1 MFISACVLIFGL
13 MIGSFLNV
21 VIYRLPADESIV
33 WPGSRC
39 PKCGT
44 ALTAL
49 ENIPVLS
56 WVFLGGKCR
65 TCQVPI
71 SWRYPANE
79 LATALLFLFVYQQFG
94 LSWQMG
100 FLFVLMALLIV
111 TFWIDIDHMLILDV
125 ITIPGA
131 ILGLVYSALITHQF
145 WYALAAVLYGTALLL
160 AINSLAWFF
169 IGRDGI
175 GGGDFTLVA
184 MLGAW
189 LGLSGT
195 LLGLGLAMVAG
206 AAMGL
211 AIMFAR
217 WLKARHW
224 QPFAL
229 AVGLAIPVYLGGCTM
244 MGLAAG
250 RLSMPE
256 LLLGTW
262 MPAGMQAGIAGFGA
276 LIGASAG
283 WLYMRTVKDEGYL
296 EMPFGPALVLGG
308 LLSLFWGA
316 PMIDWYVGRLG
327 PF

>member
-1 MFISACVLIFGL
+1 
-13 MIGSFLNV
+13 
-21 VIYRLPADESIV
+21 
-33 WPGSRC
+33 
-39 PKCGT
+39 
-44 ALTAL
+44 
-49 ENIPVLS
+49 
-56 WVFLGGKCR
+56 
-65 TCQVPI
+65 
-71 SWRYPANE
+71 
-79 LATALLFLFVYQQFG
+79 
-94 LSWQMG
+94 
-100 FLFVLMALLIV
+100 LIV
-111 TFWIDIDHMLILDV
+111 TFWIDIDHMLILDIV
-125 ITIPGA
+125 TIPGA
-131 ILGLVYSALITHQF
+131 ILGLIYSALITHQF
-145 WYALAAVLYGTALLL
+145 WYSLAAVLYGLALLL
-160 AINSLAWFF
+160 AINSLTWLF

-211 AIMFAR
+211 VVMFAR
-217 WLKARHW
+217 WLTQRHW

-229 AVGLAIPVYLGGCTM
+229 ALGVGLPVYVLGSVF
-244 MGLAAG
+244 MGMAAG
-250 RLSMPE
+250 QNQMPG
-256 LLLGTW
+256 LLVGLW
-262 MPAGMQAGIAGFGA
+262 LPDAMKLAIMGFAA

-316 PMIDWYVGRLG
+316 PLIEWYVGRLG